1 MANLS
6 IAVRPPTIFVHPT
19 VRYMRHARSL
29 LTVLLAVPL
38 LLTALAVPA
47 AAESA
52 RQYNNGSVLAQATPP
67 KFFNTFGDY
76 IHISSTPPPAASAHG
91 WWSVST
97 TRHPWLLSPCNSR

>member
-1 MANLS
+1 
-6 IAVRPPTIFVHPT
+6 
-19 VRYMRHARSL
+19 MRHARSL

-52 RQYNNGSVLAQATPP
+52 RQYNGSVLAQATPP

-76 IHISSTPPPAASAHG
+76 VHISSTPPSAASAHG
-91 WWSVST
+91 W
-97 TRHPWLLSPCNSR
+97 